1 MMVDDTS
8 DPSRIEQDLDRT
20 RARLGGHLTELQ
32 SRLSPGQVLDD
43 AMTYF
48 RGNEGADF
56 GRNLLESVRS
66 NPLPAALTGIGLA
79 WLMASGARARVAA
92 PTLAPVDADRVRLYS
107 GAQASNQ
114 NGYGAMADDVRSAE
128 ASVTRDPG
136 EAEHAYT
143 DRLDDARGKA
153 AGLKREAQETAA
165 SFSQRIRDAL
175 AGAQQSALITAHDL
189 GHQVGSVASSIGNAA
204 QGATQ
209 SAGNVAR
216 RAGSTFGQG
225 GQAVGQAGGNLLATI
240 SDSPVL
246 LGALGLAAGALLG
259 ALLPQSDQE
268 EQALGGIA
276 GQARDT
282 ARGLAQQAVNGG
294 GQVAQTVLDAGRDS
308 AKAHGL
314 ASVDSAGSLLDA
326 ALSGDLASNA
336 KQVAQDVLRASDE
349 SVRSQLGSQRQ
360 DGKQPM

>member
-1 MMVDDTS
+1 MADNTS
-8 DPSRIEQDLDRT
+8 NPGRIEQDLDRT
-20 RARLGGHLTELQ
+20 RARLGDHLTELQ

-79 WLMASGARARVAA
+79 WLMASGPRARAAA
-92 PTLAPVDADRVRLYS
+92 QSSASMGSGRVRLYS
-107 GAQASNQ
+107 GSQASGQ
-114 NGYGAMADDVRSAE
+114 SGYSTLADSVRTAE
-128 ASVTRDPG
+128 AGVSRDPG
-136 EAEHAYT
+136 EAEHTYT
-143 DRLDDARGKA
+143 ARLDDARGKA

-175 AGAQQSALITAHDL
+175 ANAQQSALGAVH
-189 GHQVGSVASSIGNAA
+189 GVGQQVSGVAGSIGNAA

-209 SAGNVAR
+209 SAGSLAQR
-216 RAGSTFGQG
+216 TGSAFGQG

-259 ALLPQSDQE
+259 AFLPQSDQE

-282 ARGLAQQAVNGG
+282 ARGLAQQAMDGG
-294 GQVAQTVLDAGRDS
+294 GQVAQTVLHAGRDS

-314 ASVDSAGSLLDA
+314 AGGDSAGSLLDA

-349 SVRSQLGSQRQ
+349 SVRSQIGGKGQ
-360 DGKQPM
+360 DGKQPT